1 MIAQQTVIRGLV
13 YLLSLELMSV
23 AMGQPPPILDDSAF
37 ASAKSIAEAYCKALT
52 NKNRAALL
60 ACVEEQN
67 AKHFGELVVS
77 SLKELHEAGDI
88 TLSREFLGKEVDEA
102 ELAALTWQDALTGFL
117 CGPPPSGKR
126 RFSSGTW
133 GLNPNW
139 MGGLGAPGTRRVV
152 GVVTD
157 EDAGP
162 WKIAHAVYRY
172 EGMNLLP
179 HEDYVNVL
187 TCREED
193 GRWAI
198 FLPMR
203 MMVAFSNRVTMLKL
217 MSHRATQNKS
227 SEGESEIDAPV
238 PDTR

>member
-1 MIAQQTVIRGLV
+1 MIAKHSVIHGLV

-23 AMGQPPPILDDSAF
+23 AMGQPPPTLDESAF
-37 ASAKSIAEAYCKALT
+37 ASAKSIAETYCKALT
-52 NKNRAALL
+52 NKNRGVVLSCL
-60 ACVEEQN
+60 EQQS
-67 AKHFGELVVS
+67 AKRFGELVVS
-77 SLKELHEAGDI
+77 SLRELHEAGDI
-88 TLSREFLGKEVDEA
+88 TLALEFLGKEVDEA

-139 MGGLGAPGTRRVV
+139 MGGLSAPGTRRVV

-162 WKIAHAVYRY
+162 WKIAHFVYRY
-172 EGMNLLP
+172 EGMSLLS

-203 MMVAFSNRVTMLKL
+203 MMVAFSNRVTMLKM

-227 SEGESEIDAPV
+227 SDDESEIDAPV